1 MTAGSR
7 ADRLAA
13 LVVEGHLDQLLV
25 GDLVNPSETGREAGA
40 SLRWLTGFAG
50 TSGLSLVGSEE
61 RLVFTDFRYAERAA
75 REVAPEFER
84 TVVER
89 GLISD
94 AAKRLRGRVGYDD
107 AHTSVKNLGRL
118 TELAPDGVELV
129 AASGM
134 VERLRRHKDEDEL
147 AAIAEAA
154 RLADEVYEWL
164 FGQDLV
170 GRTER
175 EVMLAAHRRMLELGA
190 EDPSFPAI
198 VAAGE
203 NSALPHHES
212 SQREIG
218 AAEVLLIDM
227 GAIVDGYC
235 SDCTRTVA
243 TGELDGDVRE
253 VYEVVRSAQAEAL
266 AAIRAGLAGPAAD
279 AIARESIV
287 AAGYGEEFGHGLG
300 HGVGIEVHEA
310 PRLSKRSEDTLEP
323 GDVVTVEPGVYI
335 AGRFGVRIEDLVTV
349 TESGCRNFSSV
360 PKELRVLPS

>member
-1 MTAGSR
+1 VSGPSR

-13 LVVEGHLDQLLV
+13 LVAEEGLDQLLV
-25 GDLVNPSETGREAGA
+25 GDLVTPSETGREAGA
-40 SLRWLTGFAG
+40 SLRWVTGFTG
-50 TSGLSLVGSEE
+50 TSGLAVIGAEE
-61 RLVFTDFRYAERAA
+61 RLFFTDFRYRERAER
-75 REVAPEFER
+75 EVTTEFER
-84 TVVER
+84 VLIER

-94 AAKRLRGRVGYDD
+94 AARRLHGRIGYDD
-107 AHTSVKNLGRL
+107 AQTSVKNLGRL
-118 TELAPDGVELV
+118 TELTPDDAELV
-129 AASGM
+129 PATGL
-134 VERLRRHKDEDEL
+134 VERLRRPKDEAEL

-154 RLADEVYEWL
+154 RLADDVYEWI

-212 SQREIG
+212 SERAISSGEI
-218 AAEVLLIDM
+218 LLIDM

-243 TGELDGDVRE
+243 TGELNGEARE
-253 VYEVVRSAQAEAL
+253 VYEVVRSAQASAL
-266 AAIRAGLAGPAAD
+266 DAIQTGISGPEAD
-279 AIARESIV
+279 AVARDAII
-287 AAGYGEEFGHGLG
+287 AAGYGDEFGHGLG
-300 HGVGIEVHEA
+300 HGVGMQVHEA
-310 PRLSKRSEDTLEP
+310 PRLSKRSEDTLER
-323 GDVVTVEPGVYI
+323 GDVVTVEPGIYL

-349 TESGCRNFSSV
+349 TENGCRNLSSV
-360 PKELRVLPS
+360 PKELRVIG